1 MYQDI
6 LDAVTRKLG
15 ELFPQC
21 TIYTNPV
28 EQGLEEPCFFV
39 GFLEPSEKPMMGRRH
54 YRKAGIY
61 IQYLPQN
68 PDQPSRE
75 IYDTADRLMDHMEF
89 ISLSNGDMLHGTN
102 MNWKIALESSVLSF
116 FVDYNHFVMKQAGQE
131 ADSMEA
137 VGIQTQVKE
146 ERVNGYEERNNRKHT
161 EV

>member
-6 LDAVTRKLG
+6 LDAVTRKLA

-39 GFLEPSEKPMMGRRH
+39 GFLEPSEKPMIGRRY

-61 IQYLPQN
+61 IQYLPQS

-75 IYDTADRLMDHMEF
+75 VHAVADSLTDQMDF
-89 ISLSNGDMLHGTN
+89 ITLSNGDRLHGTN
-102 MNWKIALESSVLSF
+102 MSWKVSPEDSVLNF
-116 FVDYNHFVMKQAGQE
+116 FVDYNHFVMKQTGQTV
-131 ADSMEA
+131 DSMETMG
-137 VGIQTQVKE
+137 VKTRVKE
-146 ERVNGYEERNNRKHT
+146 NESGS
-161 EV
+161 